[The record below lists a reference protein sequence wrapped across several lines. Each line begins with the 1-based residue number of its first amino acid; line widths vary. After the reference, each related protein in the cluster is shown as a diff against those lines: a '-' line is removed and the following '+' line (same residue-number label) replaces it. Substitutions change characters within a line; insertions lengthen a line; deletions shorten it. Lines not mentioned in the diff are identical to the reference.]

1 MGKCIETSLPKK
13 QDLYSHLDIEHIT
26 DEDYA
31 QKKSACKYFE
41 KEDLG
46 EYHDY
51 DLYVQSYVLFSADLL
66 KSLEIFVL
74 KYINVLLQNFFQ
86 LQDKHGK

>member
-46 EYHDY
+46 EYHDH
-51 DLYVQSYVLFSADLL
+51 DLYVQSYVLLSADLFENFGNICL
-66 KSLEIFVL
+66 KMYKRDAAKFLSAP
-74 KYINVLLQNFFQ
+74 
-86 LQDKHGK
+86 G